1 MDVPQEPSS
10 SQGRKEKEI
19 DVGLVAKDGAIGC
32 YKNGSF
38 QAMTNFS
45 IACKGF
51 VSCGSAVEGYLIQV
65 IPANCQF
72 LDGGQGPS
80 QRYVLAWVI

>member
-1 MDVPQEPSS
+1 MDVSQEPSS

-51 VSCGSAVEGYLIQV
+51 VSCGSAVEGYLIHL
-65 IPANCQF
+65 F
-72 LDGGQGPS
+72 LFFGK
-80 QRYVLAWVI
+80 VVTLAEMIFPLTFSL